1 MAGLALEATVPPPRP
16 RTVLRLAL
24 GVLTVAVLVS
34 VIRVAAV
41 PLPPAIVA
49 GLATLLLAGRA
60 TRERPAVEPG
70 LPEVAIDLEARL
82 AGESRRR

>member
-1 MAGLALEATVPPPRP
+1 MAGLALEATVTRPRP

-34 VIRVAAV
+34 AIRVAAV

-60 TRERPAVEPG
+60 TRERPPVESG

-82 AGESRRR
+82 AGDCRRR